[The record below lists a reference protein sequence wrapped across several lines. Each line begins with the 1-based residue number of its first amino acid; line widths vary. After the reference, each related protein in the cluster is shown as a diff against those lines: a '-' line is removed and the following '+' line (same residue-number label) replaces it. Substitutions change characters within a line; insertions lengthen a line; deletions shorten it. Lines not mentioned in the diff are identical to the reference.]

1 MTRRAATLC
10 RQGREQ
16 AHCRHGDADL
26 LLNSTALAG
35 ILPQSKGQA
44 QGTTQSQTQS
54 DAMEID
60 RVVSGV
66 EENADETPDREGEG
80 REGTIEAGRDL
91 LGEMEISARLMIT
104 GGDAH
109 EDARLTRADRWLIQ
123 QAILG
128 AVEQVRASGRG
139 QMLTEDVA
147 HALRA
152 MATERPNGVR
162 TWPTPWGIFARRAA
176 SPRIS
181 STGPASSGPTPT

>member
-35 ILPQSKGQA
+35 ILPQSKGQD

-80 REGTIEAGRDL
+80 RHNRSRARPAGRDGNL
-91 LGEMEISARLMIT
+91 RP
-104 GGDAH
+104 
-109 EDARLTRADRWLIQ
+109 ADDHR
-123 QAILG
+123 
-128 AVEQVRASGRG
+128 R
-139 QMLTEDVA
+139 
-147 HALRA
+147 
-152 MATERPNGVR
+152 
-162 TWPTPWGIFARRAA
+162 RRARGREA
-176 SPRIS
+176 HPRRPLADPAGHPS
-181 STGPASSGPTPT
+181 RGGTG